1 MTVQSRSTLKS
12 YFISGASPSESDFS
26 DLIDSTLLV
35 EDIVTSLDS
44 TSTTDPLAA
53 SLGKLLNDSITL
65 VSARVDTLEDA
76 ENNFADGYYN
86 KTEIDGKFDAVDDVI
101 VALPYTEQITD
112 IQSQI
117 SDINVSLSGKAD
129 TAHTQAISSIVDLQ
143 STLDTKA
150 TIDQLNS
157 VRDSLIES
165 INAIDTG
172 SGGSVDLSGINA
184 SIASLTEEI
193 SDLESELN
201 GKADIN
207 HVHNV
212 YSKGEVDAL
221 ISGIDVTDHEHV
233 SADITDF
240 NAEVQAKTNLLV
252 SDHSN
257 LTNNPHAVTKEQ
269 VGLGKVENLT
279 PSEIIDLAGGVSQ
292 LTIDGLE
299 TTIEDHIA
307 NNGNPHGVTK
317 DQIGLGNVTNDSAI
331 ALMNAHLAESNPHNI
346 DLTFFDVYATAEAD
360 ARTQFYIDSLRYAFT
375 PLANNDSAGA
385 IGDFAYDS
393 SNLYFKLTDTEWGKI
408 PFNPVYIEREATQED
423 VDAGRASAVGDF
435 INVNEVAVQ
444 EVSNISVTETFN
456 ITNVEGDN
464 VFNITEEGDIQLT
477 NTTIAGDTIIEG
489 DTVINETISSSTN
502 HVTIENNTSV
512 EGIIS
517 APTGSLEYID
527 TREIEFWE
535 AHKFAPSGSGST
547 IGSVPKSS
555 KLTLTF
561 GHDDNDTQIPDRLKL
576 NTEYNGIKEVA
587 YLDDLPDLSG
597 YALKSE
603 LPSTSNDPEQQEE
616 TGGTE
621 TDIVIPGTTG
631 GELSGYAY
639 SPSGKYAIDAGGDGV
654 VGTGDDIDEEYW
666 SLTTSTSLNTGLLI
680 DFGNSA
686 TNPYIRYSVTLDRW
700 EAFDGTNVR
709 GFEQASELIYDA
721 TSGSDPYIRFDPLA
735 NAWVAFDGQSV
746 TEVGSSTT
754 VNNNT
759 TVNETNV
766 LNQTIIQESLTI
778 DAQTGGAAVGYA
790 FTEDAGKYS
799 IDYGADGTY
808 GTGDDDDSEDYFEV
822 SASAYQ
828 NSGLTVDVGRSTN
841 PSIKYDVNH
850 SRWKVDN
857 GSLPD
862 GYSYL
867 PTPGYNYTAVPPD
880 IGYTWIYHTNGS
892 RIQFPRDPNFYLAN
906 GDKLPNQLEVDT
918 TSSGGGPAPFIKY
931 DGLAGEWVAF
941 NGTSL
946 EVIGE
951 STTIVNE
958 GDTVTNTTVLNQTI
972 VQQNLTVDGTS
983 GGEENGYAYAEY
995 DDGSGTFV
1003 AVKYSIDYGADNT
1016 FGTSDD
1022 DDSEDYF
1029 EVDESAYNNAG
1040 LTINAGLSTTQPSVV
1055 YDGTTNK
1062 WLVDNGEDGSTDYGS
1077 FHLKD
1082 VDAAVSALVD
1092 SAPGTLNTLNELAAA
1107 LGDDANF
1114 ATTTSTALGNRVRV
1128 DTASQ
1133 GLSSTQ
1139 KSNARTN
1146 IGAQVAGSYAAASH
1160 NHDGRYYTETEV
1172 NNLLSNLQ
1180 STIEAKFYSI

>member
-35 EDIVTSLDS
+35 EDIVISLDS

-53 SLGKLLNDSITL
+53 SVGKLLNDSISL
-65 VSARVDTLEDA
+65 VSSRVDELENA
-76 ENNFADGYYN
+76 ENNFAESYYN
-86 KTEIDGKFDAVDDVI
+86 KSEVDGKFTAVDDVF
-101 VALPYTEQITD
+101 VALPYAGQITD

-117 SDINVSLSGKAD
+117 SNINISLSGKAD
-129 TAHTQAISSIVDLQ
+129 TAHTQAISSIIDLQ

-184 SIASLTEEI
+184 SIASLTAEI
-193 SDLESELN
+193 SDLEAELN
-201 GKADIN
+201 GKADAN

-212 YSKGEVDAL
+212 YSKGEVDEL
-221 ISGIDVTDHEHV
+221 IDGIDLADHEHV

-240 NAEVQAKTNLLV
+240 NTEVQAKTNLLV

-257 LTNNPHAVTKEQ
+257 LTNNPHSVSKEQ
-269 VGLGKVENLT
+269 IGLGKVENLT
-279 PSEIIDLAGGVSQ
+279 PAEIVELAGGVSQ
-292 LTIDGLE
+292 VTVDGLE

-317 DQIGLGNVTNDSAI
+317 EQIGLGNVTNDSAI

-346 DLTFFDVYATAEAD
+346 DLSFFDVYATAEAD

-408 PFNPVYIEREATQED
+408 PFNPVYIQREATQED
-423 VDAGRASAVGDF
+423 VDAGRASSVGD
-435 INVNEVAVQ
+435 IITVNEVAVQ
-444 EVSNISVTETFN
+444 DVSNISVTETFN
-456 ITNVEGDN
+456 ITNVEGDD

-477 NTTIAGDTIIEG
+477 NTTIAGDAIIEG
-489 DTVINETISSSTN
+489 DTVINENISSSTN
-502 HVTIENNTSV
+502 HVTIENNTTI

-517 APTGSLEYID
+517 APTGSLKYID
-527 TREIEFWE
+527 TYEIEFWE
-535 AHKFAPSGSGST
+535 AHKFAGSGST
-547 IGSVPKSS
+547 IASFPSSS

-561 GHDDNDTQIPDRLKL
+561 GHDDNDTPIPDRLKL
-576 NTEYNGIKEVA
+576 TTQNYGIKEVA
-587 YLDDLPDLSG
+587 YIDDLPDLSG

-603 LPSTSNDPEQQEE
+603 LPSSSNDPDQQEE

-654 VGTGDDIDEEYW
+654 VGTGDDVDEEYW
-666 SLTTSTSLNTGLLI
+666 SLTTSASLNTGLLI
-680 DFGNSA
+680 DFGDSA
-686 TNPYIRYSVTLDRW
+686 TNPYIRYNITSNRW

-721 TSGSDPYIRFDPLA
+721 SSGSDPYIRFDPLA
-735 NAWVAFDGQSV
+735 NAWVAFDGQSL
-746 TEVGSSTT
+746 TEVGASTT
-754 VNNNT
+754 INNNT
-759 TVNETNV
+759 TVEETTV

-841 PSIKYDVNH
+841 PSIKYDINH
-850 SRWKVDN
+850 SRWKIDN

-862 GYSYL
+862 GYSYSPPFGYSYTL
-867 PTPGYNYTAVPPD
+867 ITPD
-880 IGYTWIYHTNGS
+880 RGYTWIYNQQDGT
-892 RIQFPRDPNFYLAN
+892 RIQFPGYTNFYL
-906 GDKLPNQLEVDT
+906 GDADRLPNQLEVDT
-918 TSSGGGPAPFIKY
+918 SSSGGGDAPFIRY
-931 DGLAGEWVAF
+931 DAFSGEWVAF
-941 NGTSL
+941 NGTTL
-946 EVIGE
+946 ETIGA
-951 STTIVNE
+951 STTVVNE

-995 DDGSGTFV
+995 DDGSGTFI
-1003 AVKYSIDYGADNT
+1003 AIKYSIDYGADNT

-1062 WLVDNGEDGSTDYGS
+1062 WLVDNGEDGTSNYGS

-1082 VDAAVSALVD
+1082 VDVAVSNLVD

-1133 GLSSTQ
+1133 GLNTTQ

>member
-35 EDIVTSLDS
+35 EDIVISLDS

-53 SLGKLLNDSITL
+53 SVGKLLNDSISL
-65 VSARVDTLEDA
+65 VSSRVDELENA
-76 ENNFADGYYN
+76 ENNFAESYYN
-86 KTEIDGKFDAVDDVI
+86 KSEVDGKFTAVDDVF
-101 VALPYTEQITD
+101 VALPYAGQITD

-117 SDINVSLSGKAD
+117 SNINISLSGKAD
-129 TAHTQAISSIVDLQ
+129 TAHTQAISSIIDLQ

-184 SIASLTEEI
+184 SIASLTAEI
-193 SDLESELN
+193 SDLEAELN
-201 GKADIN
+201 GKANAN

-212 YSKGEVDAL
+212 YSKGEVDEL
-221 ISGIDVTDHEHV
+221 IDGIDLADHEHV

-240 NAEVQAKTNLLV
+240 NTEVQAKTNLLV

-257 LTNNPHAVTKEQ
+257 LTNNPHSVSKEQ
-269 VGLGKVENLT
+269 IGLGKVENLT
-279 PSEIIDLAGGVSQ
+279 PAEIVELAGGVSQ
-292 LTIDGLE
+292 VTVDGLE

-317 DQIGLGNVTNDSAI
+317 EQIGLGNVTNDSAI

-346 DLTFFDVYATAEAD
+346 DLSFFDVYATAEAD

-408 PFNPVYIEREATQED
+408 PFNPVYIQREATQED
-423 VDAGRASAVGDF
+423 VDAGRASSVGD
-435 INVNEVAVQ
+435 IITVNEVAVQ
-444 EVSNISVTETFN
+444 DVSNISVTETFN
-456 ITNVEGDN
+456 ITNVEGDD

-489 DTVINETISSSTN
+489 DTVINENISSSTN
-502 HVTIENNTSV
+502 HVTIENNTTI

-547 IGSVPKSS
+547 LGSVPQSS
-555 KLTLTF
+555 KLTLSF

-576 NTEYNGIKEVA
+576 TTEYNGIKEVA

-639 SPSGKYAIDAGGDGV
+639 SSSGKYAIDAGGDGV

-721 TSGSDPYIRFDPLA
+721 SSGSDPYIRFDPLS
-735 NAWVAFDGQSV
+735 NAWVAFDGQSL
-746 TEVGSSTT
+746 TEVGASTT
-754 VNNNT
+754 INNNT
-759 TVNETNV
+759 TVE
-766 LNQTIIQESLTI
+766 E
-778 DAQTGGAAVGYA
+778 
-790 FTEDAGKYS
+790 
-799 IDYGADGTY
+799 
-808 GTGDDDDSEDYFEV
+808 
-822 SASAYQ
+822 
-828 NSGLTVDVGRSTN
+828 
-841 PSIKYDVNH
+841 
-850 SRWKVDN
+850 
-857 GSLPD
+857 
-862 GYSYL
+862 
-867 PTPGYNYTAVPPD
+867 
-880 IGYTWIYHTNGS
+880 
-892 RIQFPRDPNFYLAN
+892 
-906 GDKLPNQLEVDT
+906 
-918 TSSGGGPAPFIKY
+918 
-931 DGLAGEWVAF
+931 
-941 NGTSL
+941 
-946 EVIGE
+946 
-951 STTIVNE
+951 
-958 GDTVTNTTVLNQTI
+958 TTVLNQTI

-1022 DDSEDYF
+1022 DDAEDYF

-1040 LTINAGLSTTQPSVV
+1040 LTINAGLSTTQPSIV
-1055 YDGTTNK
+1055 YDGTSNK
-1062 WLVDNGEDGSTDYGS
+1062 WLVDNGEDGSNSYGS
-1077 FHLKD
+1077 FLLKD
-1082 VDAAVSALVD
+1082 VDTAVSELVD
-1092 SAPGTLNTLNELAAA
+1092 SAPGTLDTLNELAAA
-1107 LGDDANF
+1107 LGDDPNF
-1114 ATTTSTALGNRVRV
+1114 ATSTSTALGNRYTKTSSDNLLTILR
-1128 DTASQ
+1128 SQ
-1133 GLSSTQ
+1133 
-1139 KSNARTN
+1139 
-1146 IGAQVAGSYAAASH
+1146 SYAWDDSPAHKTTVDWSSGAVVKSGANYYRALKAAPT
-1160 NHDGRYYTETEV
+1160 GTA
-1172 NNLLSNLQ
+1172 LSNTAFWSPLPV
-1180 STIEAKFYSI
+1180 

>member
-35 EDIVTSLDS
+35 EDIVISLDS

-53 SLGKLLNDSITL
+53 SVGKLLNDSISL
-65 VSARVDTLEDA
+65 VSSRVEELENA
-76 ENNFADGYYN
+76 ENNFAESYYN
-86 KTEIDGKFDAVDDVI
+86 KTEVDGKFAAVDDVF
-101 VALPYTEQITD
+101 VALPYAGQITD

-117 SDINVSLSGKAD
+117 SNINISLSGKAD
-129 TAHTQAISSIVDLQ
+129 TTHTQAISSIVDLQ

-157 VRDSLIES
+157 VRDDLIES

-184 SIASLTEEI
+184 SIASLTAEI
-193 SDLESELN
+193 SDLETELN
-201 GKADIN
+201 GKADAN

-212 YSKGEVDAL
+212 YSKGEVDTL
-221 ISGIDVTDHEHV
+221 IQGIDLTDHDHV

-240 NAEVQAKTNLLV
+240 NTEVQAKTNLLV

-257 LTNNPHAVTKEQ
+257 LTNNPHSVTKEQ
-269 VGLGKVENLT
+269 IGLGKVENLT
-279 PSEIIDLAGGVSQ
+279 PAEIVELAGGVSQ
-292 LTIDGLE
+292 VTVDGLE

-317 DQIGLGNVTNDSAI
+317 EQIGLGNVTNDSAI
-331 ALMNAHLAESNPHNI
+331 ALMNAHLAESNPHDI
-346 DLTFFDVYATAEAD
+346 DLSFFDVYATAEAD

-408 PFNPVYIEREATQED
+408 PFNPVYIQREATQED
-423 VDAGRASAVGDF
+423 VDAGRASSVGDL
-435 INVNEVAVQ
+435 ITVNEVAVQ
-444 EVSNISVTETFN
+444 DVSNISVTETFN

-489 DTVINETISSSTN
+489 DTVINENISSSTN
-502 HVTIENNTSV
+502 HVTIENNTTI
-512 EGIIS
+512 E
-517 APTGSLEYID
+517 GSLVAESADLELID
-527 TREIEFWE
+527 TREITFRQ
-535 AHKFAPSGSGST
+535 ASFFSDPPSPYKSAAL
-547 IGSVPKSS
+547 SVNHFNGDASS
-555 KLTLTF
+555 
-561 GHDDNDTQIPDRLKL
+561 RLIVSDVTGFL
-576 NTEYNGIKEVA
+576 EVA
-587 YLDDLPDLSG
+587 YISDLPDLSG

-603 LPSTSNDPEQQEE
+603 LPSSSNDPDQQEE

-639 SPSGKYAIDAGGDGV
+639 SPGGKYAIDAGGDGV
-654 VGTGDDIDEEYW
+654 VGTGDDVDEEYW
-666 SLTTSTSLNTGLLI
+666 SLTTSASLNTGLLI
-680 DFGNSA
+680 DFGDSA
-686 TNPYIRYSVTLDRW
+686 TNPYIRYNVTSNRW

-721 TSGSDPYIRFDPLA
+721 SSGSDPYIRFDPLA
-735 NAWVAFDGQSV
+735 NAWVAFDGQSL
-746 TEVGSSTT
+746 TEVGASTT
-754 VNNNT
+754 INNNT
-759 TVNETNV
+759 TVEETTV
-766 LNQTIIQESLTI
+766 LNQTVIQESLTI
-778 DAQTGGAAVGYA
+778 DAQTGGAEVGYA
-790 FTEDAGKYS
+790 YTESAGKYS
-799 IDYGADGTY
+799 IDYGADNTFGTA
-808 GTGDDDDSEDYFEV
+808 DDDDSEDYFEV
-822 SASAYQ
+822 ATSAYQ
-828 NSGLTVDVGRSTN
+828 NAGLTVNAGLNPN
-841 PSIKYDVNH
+841 PSIKYNVSYNKWDVTEG
-850 SRWKVDN
+850 
-857 GSLPD
+857 GSHRSFTLE
-862 GYSYL
+862 
-867 PTPGYNYTAVPPD
+867 PD
-880 IGYTWIYHTNGS
+880 ITPTELIIDVSGTD
-892 RIQFPRDPNFYLAN
+892 DPY
-906 GDKLPNQLEVDT
+906 
-918 TSSGGGPAPFIKY
+918 IRY
-931 DGLAGEWVAF
+931 DSVSGEWVAF
-941 NGTSL
+941 NGTTL
-946 EVIGE
+946 ETIGA
-951 STTIVNE
+951 STTVVNE

-1022 DDSEDYF
+1022 DDAEDYF

-1040 LTINAGLSTTQPSVV
+1040 LTINAGLSTTQPSIV
-1055 YDGTTNK
+1055 YDGTSNK
-1062 WLVDNGEDGSTDYGS
+1062 WLVDNGEDGSTSYGS
-1077 FHLKD
+1077 FLLKD
-1082 VDAAVSALVD
+1082 VDAAVSDLVD

-1133 GLSSTQ
+1133 GLNTTQ

-1172 NNLLSNLQ
+1172 NNLLKAITDNL
-1180 STIEAKFYSI
+1180 YSA

>member
-53 SLGKLLNDSITL
+53 SLGKLLNDSISL

-86 KTEIDGKFDAVDDVI
+86 KTEIDGKFTAVDDVI
-101 VALPYTEQITD
+101 VALPYAGQITD

-117 SDINVSLSGKAD
+117 SNINFSLSGKAD
-129 TAHTQAISSIVDLQ
+129 TTHTQAISSIVDLQ

-184 SIASLTEEI
+184 SIASLTQEI
-193 SDLESELN
+193 AELESELN
-201 GKADIN
+201 GKADAN

-221 ISGIDVTDHEHV
+221 IDGIDVTDHEHV

-240 NAEVQAKTNLLV
+240 NTEVQAKTNLLV

-257 LTNNPHAVTKEQ
+257 LTNNPHAVTKDQ

-317 DQIGLGNVTNDSAI
+317 EQIGLGNVTNDSAV

-408 PFNPVYIEREATQED
+408 PFNPVYIQREATQED
-423 VDAGRASAVGDF
+423 VDAGRASEVGDL
-435 INVNEVAVQ
+435 ITVNEVAVQ
-444 EVSNISVTETFN
+444 DVSNISVTETFN

-464 VFNITEEGDIQLT
+464 VFNITEAGDIQLT

-489 DTVINETISSSTN
+489 DTVVNENISSSTN
-502 HVTIENNTSV
+502 HVTIENNTTI
-512 EGIIS
+512 EGTIS
-517 APTGSLEYID
+517 ASTGSLEYID

-535 AHKFAPSGSGST
+535 AHKFSSNQGSS
-547 IGSVPKSS
+547 IGSFPQSS
-555 KLTLTF
+555 RLTLTF
-561 GHDDNDTQIPDRLKL
+561 GHEDNDIQIPDRFKL
-576 NTEYNGIKEVA
+576 ITENDGIKEIA
-587 YLDDLPDLSG
+587 YLDDLPDLSD

-603 LPSTSNDPEQQEE
+603 LPSTGNDQEQQEQ

-654 VGTGDDIDEEYW
+654 VGTGDDVDEEYW
-666 SLTTSTSLNTGLLI
+666 SLTTSASLNTGLLI
-680 DFGNSA
+680 DFGDSA
-686 TNPYIRYSVTLDRW
+686 TNPYIRYNVTLDRW
-700 EAFDGTNVR
+700 EAFDGTNIR

-721 TSGSDPYIRFDPLA
+721 TSGADPYIRFDPLA
-735 NAWVAFDGQSV
+735 NAWIAFDGQSV

-778 DAQTGGAAVGYA
+778 NAQTGGAAVGYA

-828 NSGLTVDVGRSTN
+828 NAGLTVDVGLTPN
-841 PSIKYDVNH
+841 PSIKYNVNSNKWDVAEG
-850 SRWKVDN
+850 
-857 GSLPD
+857 GS
-862 GYSYL
+862 YREF
-867 PTPGYNYTAVPPD
+867 T
-880 IGYTWIYHTNGS
+880 
-892 RIQFPRDPNFYLAN
+892 
-906 GDKLPNQLEVDT
+906 LEPDT
-918 TSSGGGPAPFIKY
+918 TPTELFVDVTGTDDPYIRY
-931 DGLAGEWVAF
+931 DSISGEWVAF

-1055 YDGTTNK
+1055 YDGTTNE
-1062 WLVDNGEDGSTDYGS
+1062 WLVDNGQDGLTDYGS

-1114 ATTTSTALGNRVRV
+1114 ATTTSNALGNRVRV

-1133 GLSSTQ
+1133 GLTTTQ

-1146 IGAQVAGSYAAASH
+1146 IGAQAAGSYAAASH
-1160 NHDGRYYTETEV
+1160 NHDSRYYTEAEV
-1172 NNLLSNLQ
+1172 NQKLKAITDNL
-1180 STIEAKFYSI
+1180 YSA